1 MAQNKLELL
10 RIFCNAAELGN
21 FKACASKL
29 AISPQ
34 AVTRAVQQLER
45 LTGEVLF
52 HRNTRQVRLTQFGE
66 QLLADGRVQL
76 AQLEELLS
84 PRQASADLAG
94 LVRIAAPAAFRMILM
109 PVLLEFARLY
119 PQIQLDIRLSDQHSD
134 VVDEQIDLGIR
145 AGLLRDQSFVA
156 VPISQVEL
164 WLVASTDYL
173 AEHGTPNDLTELTH
187 HHITSV
193 LDASTGRPWT
203 WFFRGGE
210 TYTPRQVRLLVNDA
224 EQETAAIVAGLGI
237 GQVADF
243 FAKPFIETGKL
254 QRILSHL
261 EPEPWPLSLYRPQR
275 GPVPLRVRLLFDY
288 LKAKLAKNQWE
299 HV

>member
-66 QLLADGRVQL
+66 QLFADGRLQL
-76 AQLEELLS
+76 AQVEALLS

-94 LVRIAAPAAFRMILM
+94 VVRIAAPAAFRMILT
-109 PVLLEFARLY
+109 PLLLEFARLY

-164 WLVASTDYL
+164 WLVASADYL
-173 AEHGTPNDLTELTH
+173 AEHGTPNDLTELSQSPYYQRTWMPAPADLGPGF
-187 HHITSV
+187 SV
-193 LDASTGRPWT
+193 
-203 WFFRGGE
+203 
-210 TYTPRQVRLLVNDA
+210 V
-224 EQETAAIVAGLGI
+224 
-237 GQVADF
+237 
-243 FAKPFIETGKL
+243 AKPTL
-254 QRILSHL
+254 
-261 EPEPWPLSLYRPQR
+261 
-275 GPVPLRVRLLFDY
+275 
-288 LKAKLAKNQWE
+288 
-299 HV
+299 